1 MFNGVDCDQ
10 IGIFLLLCRIFPRE
24 QIFYV
29 YIFVPKKERAVLVVW
44 IAARLGRGSVN
55 LLKYCNYEK
64 GILVIGIYDVAI
76 PGFCTGRGAAG
87 G

>member
-1 MFNGVDCDQ
+1 VFNGVDCDQ
-10 IGIFLLLCRIFPRE
+10 IGIFLLLCRIFPCE
-24 QIFYV
+24 NILSV
-29 YIFVPKKERAVLVVW
+29 SIFVPKKERAVLVVW
-44 IAARLGRGSVN
+44 SAARLGSGSIN

-76 PGFCTGRGAAG
+76 PGFCTGGGAAG